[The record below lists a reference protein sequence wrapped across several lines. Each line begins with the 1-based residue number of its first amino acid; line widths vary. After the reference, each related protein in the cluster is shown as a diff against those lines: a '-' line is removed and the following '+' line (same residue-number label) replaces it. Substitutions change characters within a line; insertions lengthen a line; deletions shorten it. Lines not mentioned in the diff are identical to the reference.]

1 MDKLKWWMR
10 AVGVFYV
17 ALGVINLPFVFTRRL
32 EGQYPSLGAPLDSVA
47 VKALVD
53 TWFLFGIEIGV
64 MGVAL
69 IVASRNPGRYVVLV
83 WMVLALELLRGI
95 AHDMYLLTR
104 GYASVGFYVGFAI
117 VHLVII
123 ATGFAFARQHQRS
136 VGVPL
141 PGP

>member
-1 MDKLKWWMR
+1 MTPLKWWMR
-10 AVGVFYV
+10 AVGAFYV
-17 ALGVINLPFVFTRRL
+17 ALGVINLPFVLTGRL

-64 MGVAL
+64 IGVAL
-69 IVASRNPGRYVVLV
+69 IVASRNAGRYVVLV
-83 WMVLALELLRGI
+83 WVVLALELLRGI

-104 GYASVGFYVGFAI
+104 GYASVGFYLGFAI

-123 ATGFAFARQHQRS
+123 ATGFSVARRPKRGAGIPQA
-136 VGVPL
+136 
-141 PGP
+141 GP